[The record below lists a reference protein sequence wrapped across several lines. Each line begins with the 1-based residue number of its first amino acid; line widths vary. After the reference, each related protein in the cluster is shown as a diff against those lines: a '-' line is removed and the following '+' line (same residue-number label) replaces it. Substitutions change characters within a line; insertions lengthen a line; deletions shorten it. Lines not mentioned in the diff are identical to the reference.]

1 MQLPEIEQRTAEW
14 HKQRTGRVT
23 GSRAGAALGLSPW
36 QTADD
41 VLRAMV
47 REYHG
52 APSEFTG
59 NPATNHGNMHER
71 AAMLCFMRKT
81 GLHVE
86 DCGFFPYEDWC
97 GASPDG
103 LTEDGGV
110 LELKVPFGCRDG
122 KPFKTLAEQPHY
134 EIQVQLEMLCSGRN
148 HAYFAQYRAPKGD
161 PFSPDYIPEG
171 MLIERVEL
179 RDDLPLEELHAFY
192 EQYLS
197 ELDNKNHL
205 EPPRVI
211 IDTDHAKHIINRMQE
226 IDEALHNLTE
236 EKKAHLETLVDMAEG
251 KDALICGHKLT
262 KTKDT
267 TTVAYSK
274 ALKELAPNADL
285 SKWTTV
291 KQGYFRLS

>member
-1 MQLPEIEQRTAEW
+1 MQLPQVEQRTAEW

-36 QTADD
+36 QSADD

-103 LTEDGGV
+103 LTDDGGV

-134 EIQVQLEMLCSGRN
+134 ALQVQLEMLATGRK

-161 PFSPDYIPEG
+161 PFSPDYVPED

-179 RDDLPLEELHAFY
+179 REDLPLAELRAFY
-192 EQYLS
+192 DRYLS
-197 ELDNKNHL
+197 ELDNKAHL

-226 IDEALHNLTE
+226 IDDALHNLEE
-236 EKKAHLETLVDMAEG
+236 EKKAHMAKLIEMAGG

>member
-1 MQLPEIEQRTAEW
+1 MQLPQVEQRTAEW
-14 HKQRTGRVT
+14 HQQRKGRVT
-23 GSRAGAALGLSPW
+23 GSRAGAILGLSPW
-36 QTADD
+36 QTKDD

-47 REYHG
+47 REYHSY
-52 APSEFTG
+52 PSEFVT
-59 NPATNHGNMHER
+59 NPAVEHGNMHER

-110 LELKVPFGCRDG
+110 LELKTPWGCRNG

-134 EIQVQLEMLCSGRN
+134 EIQVQLELLSTGRK

-161 PFSPDYIPEG
+161 PFSADYVPED

-179 RDDLPLEELHAFY
+179 RDDLPLAELRAFY
-192 EQYLS
+192 ELYLS
-197 ELDNKNHL
+197 ELDNKAHL
-205 EPPRVI
+205 EPLRVI

-226 IDEALHNLTE
+226 IDDALHNLEE
-236 EKKAHLETLVDMAEG
+236 EKKAHMAKLIEMAGG

-274 ALKELAPNADL
+274 ALKELAPNANL

-291 KQGYFRLS
+291 RQGYWKLS

>member
-1 MQLPEIEQRTAEW
+1 MQLPQVEQRTAEW
-14 HKQRTGRVT
+14 HQQRKGRVT
-23 GSRAGAALGLSPW
+23 GSRAGAVLGLSPW

-52 APSEFTG
+52 YPSEFTG

-71 AAMLCFMRKT
+71 GAMLCFMRTT

-86 DCGFFPYEDWC
+86 DCGFFPYEEWC

-110 LELKVPFGCRDG
+110 LELKTPFGCRNG

-134 EIQVQLEMLCSGRN
+134 EIQVQLELLCSGRN

-161 PFSPDYIPEG
+161 PFSADYIPED

-179 RDDLPLEELHAFY
+179 RDDLPLAELRAFY
-192 EQYLS
+192 ERYLS

-226 IDEALHNLTE
+226 IDEALHNLAE
-236 EKKAHLETLVDMAEG
+236 EKKAHLEKLVEMAES

-291 KQGYFRLS
+291 RQGYWKLS